1 MSNTYYVY
9 SLKDPRTKPAKVFYI
24 GKGTGSRATDHLKK
38 IDETRKGK
46 FIQEILDSGYS
57 PIVAKVV
64 EQLTEE
70 QAFQIELEL
79 ISSFGTIDTGGSL
92 FNSVIPKSV
101 RRKVDN
107 KVTVPSGALE
117 KAQLGLKL
125 LKVSI
130 SLLSEENPD
139 GITNSDCVHY
149 LGLQSDNEGNQQDYL
164 TYSVLGLLLKEGS
177 MKALRTNNRKI
188 YKPLR

>member
-46 FIQEILDSGYS
+46 FIQEILDSGYF
-57 PIVAKVV
+57 PVVAKIV

-79 ISSFGTIDTGGSL
+79 ISSFGTVDTGGTL
-92 FNSVIPKSV
+92 YNSVIPKSI

-107 KVTVPSGALE
+107 EITVPSGALE
-117 KAQLGLKL
+117 KL
-125 LKVSI
+125 
-130 SLLSEENPD
+130 N
-139 GITNSDCVHY
+139 
-149 LGLQSDNEGNQQDYL
+149 
-164 TYSVLGLLLKEGS
+164 
-177 MKALRTNNRKI
+177 
-188 YKPLR
+188 